1 MDNYRLE
8 INERDKGPDSKLRV
22 LREVGLIPGILYGR
36 ENSNQL
42 IQLKE
47 REILKY
53 FKEHRTSGIFNV
65 EFGGELI
72 PVKVNEIQKDVINN
86 KLFHVDLQRIEVNKE
101 IEILIPIILD
111 GKALGVDNGGTIQQ
125 HLRYLKVRS
134 LPSQTPESIIIDI
147 SGFDIGYNLYVKDI
161 NLTDDVKILNNYNT
175 ILLSVLPPQGLAES
189 ADCLIPIDEK
199 WNIDR
204 KHEIK
209 GDVL

>member
-111 GKALGVDNGGTIQQ
+111 GKSLGVDNGGTIQQ

-199 WNIDR
+199 
-204 KHEIK
+204 
-209 GDVL
+209 